1 MTARSGSEQAL
12 HAAGGRSHKCDF
24 YRYGYL
30 LTWGAQLHFII
41 LYTLRLY
48 CNIFLP
54 FVSVRYWVS
63 FVGSKYDL
71 YPTLSITTCN
81 CSWYIAEPCH
91 SMVIFLQNTHKR
103 HPIPGPWWLGMR
115 CVLWV
120 QDLIY
125 ILHPSRARYGVP
137 LVSSNS
143 DLYPISVTVMLPTVE
158 PLYNTIVF
166 HQNTH
171 KRHPIARP

>member
-1 MTARSGSEQAL
+1 MNTWTFILGYWYHEADRFNLWKYPIRIVFDTHLHHSQDMLHLYFFPAPFPDRINEASINMTARSGSEQAL
-12 HAAGGRSHKCDF
+12 HAAGGWSHKCGF

-81 CSWYIAEPCH
+81 CMIH
-91 SMVIFLQNTHKR
+91 SRTL
-103 HPIPGPWWLGMR
+103 
-115 CVLWV
+115 
-120 QDLIY
+120 
-125 ILHPSRARYGVP
+125 
-137 LVSSNS
+137 
-143 DLYPISVTVMLPTVE
+143 
-158 PLYNTIVF
+158 
-166 HQNTH
+166 
-171 KRHPIARP
+171 